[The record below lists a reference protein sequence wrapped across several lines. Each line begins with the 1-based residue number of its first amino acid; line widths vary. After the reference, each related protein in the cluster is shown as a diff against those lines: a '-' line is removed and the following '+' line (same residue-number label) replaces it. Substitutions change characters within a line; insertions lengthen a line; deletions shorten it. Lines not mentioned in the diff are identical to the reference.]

1 MTDWRA
7 QFSDFGGR
15 AWLDCAAQ
23 GPFPRETSDAVR
35 AALRLKEHPEE
46 ITPDLFTA
54 LPDRARA
61 AAARLICCHPSSIT
75 LGSGASHGMNLAAQ
89 GLPFDRG
96 DEVLVARGEFPAVA
110 LPFVNLAPAG
120 VTVRFLEPSTGR
132 HVAADDY
139 ARAVTART
147 RAIALSLVTFATG
160 FRVDLAALGDLC
172 RRHGLFLVV
181 DGAQAIGAI
190 DFHVADHPI
199 DLLAVSGYKWLL
211 APYGTGFTYV
221 SPRVVDRMRVP
232 AVNWQTVEGA
242 NQLNRP
248 YDYELRFRD
257 GAARF
262 DDAETASFL
271 NLSGF
276 IASVEWINR
285 VRVPT
290 IEAHV
295 TRLHDRLV
303 EGIGGTRL
311 RLVSDR
317 TPARR
322 STILAL
328 EADGIEATRRIWRRL
343 VEAGVLAGLRGNL
356 IRVAPHLYN
365 GPDDID
371 RFLDVARE
379 GPAAS

>member
-23 GPFPRETSDAVR
+23 GPFPRETSEAVR

-61 AAARLICCHPSSIT
+61 AAARLIGCHPSSIA

-89 GLPFDRG
+89 GLPLGRG
-96 DEVLVARGEFPAVA
+96 DEVLIARGEFPAVV
-110 LPFVNLAPAG
+110 LPFVNLAPQG
-120 VTVRFLEPSTGR
+120 VTVRLVEPAAGR
-132 HVAADDY
+132 HVAADDF
-139 ARAVTART
+139 ARAVSAQS

-160 FRVDLAALGDLC
+160 SRADLAAIGDLA

-181 DGAQAIGAI
+181 DGAQGIGAV

-232 AVNWQTVEGA
+232 HVNWQTVEGA

-248 YDYELRFRD
+248 LDYSLRFRE
-257 GAARF
+257 GAPRF
-262 DDAETASFL
+262 DAAETASFL

-295 TRLHDRLV
+295 ARLHDRLLA
-303 EGIGGTRL
+303 GIAGTPL
-311 RLVSDR
+311 RVVSDLA
-317 TPARR
+317 PARR
-322 STILAL
+322 STILAF
-328 EADGIEATRRIWRRL
+328 EADGIDLTRRIWRRL
-343 VEAGVLAGLRGNL
+343 VEAGVMAGLRGNL

-371 RFLDVARE
+371 RFL
-379 GPAAS
+379 AAACEAHSAP